1 MTANKWFDLVGWLA
15 VAAMAA
21 AGALFSGTNHGWA
34 PASLG
39 YGALAG
45 LAVFG
50 LPLLL
55 VALIFAWL
63 RRH

>member
-1 MTANKWFDLVGWLA
+1 MGWLA

-21 AGALFSGTNHGWA
+21 AGALFSGANHGWS